1 MNALAGI
8 QIDEWQPDRLN
19 RPGRSDGSDDTD
31 GLDRSGDHTG
41 AASLDYEIDMLG
53 EVLRAVVHDGAGVS
67 FVVPFSLDDARAF
80 WVEKVLPG
88 VRARTRRVLVARWG
102 ARIVGTV
109 QLDLAMPPNQQHRG
123 EVAKLLVHPDARR
136 RGIARALMVALEAI
150 AQSEGRTLL
159 TLDTWT
165 GGNAES
171 LYRSLG
177 YVAAGVIPRYA
188 RGSLTPALEPT
199 TIMYKE
205 LAPADRR
212 A

>member
-1 MNALAGI
+1 MSETLNALSEI
-8 QIDEWQPDRLN
+8 QIEEWRPDLPYQPAQPDQPDRPE
-19 RPGRSDGSDDTD
+19 RTEGG
-31 GLDRSGDHTG
+31 
-41 AASLDYEIDMLG
+41 ASLDQEIDMLG

-67 FVVPFSLDDARAF
+67 FVVPFSLADARAF
-80 WVEKVLPG
+80 WIEKVLPG
-88 VRARTRRVLVARWG
+88 VRARTRRVIVARWG

-109 QLDLAMPPNQQHRG
+109 QLDIATPPNQQHRG

-136 RGIARALMVALEAI
+136 RGIARALMIALEAV

-165 GGNAES
+165 GGHAES

-177 YVAAGVIPRYA
+177 YHAAGVIPRFA
-188 RGSLTPALEPT
+188 RGSLTPDLEPT

-205 LAPADRR
+205 LAPSDRR